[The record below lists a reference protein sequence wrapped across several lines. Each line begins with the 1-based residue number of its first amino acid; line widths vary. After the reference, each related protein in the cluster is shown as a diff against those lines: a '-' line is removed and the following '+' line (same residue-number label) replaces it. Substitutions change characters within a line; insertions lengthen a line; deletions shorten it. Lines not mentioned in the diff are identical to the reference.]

1 MRFLT
6 VNCCETE
13 IEVNLD
19 FETEIVSRP
28 ENMVCVRRGALIYSI
43 PIKEKREKVEYTKD
57 GVERKYPYCD
67 YYICPQSKWNYALAN
82 DKFELSE
89 QEFDAPFNP
98 ENPPVVLTAEFV
110 EIEWGFNCG
119 HCDRLPKSTNPLGII
134 QKIKLIPYGCTN
146 LRMTEIPFVKD
157 V

>member
-1 MRFLT
+1 M
-6 VNCCETE
+6 
-13 IEVNLD
+13 
-19 FETEIVSRP
+19 
-28 ENMVCVRRGALIYSI
+28 
-43 PIKEKREKVEYTKD
+43 
-57 GVERKYPYCD
+57 
-67 YYICPQSKWNYALAN
+67 AN

-98 ENPPVVLTAEFV
+98 ENPPVVLTTELV

>member
-1 MRFLT
+1 MSHSRFWARFSQTYAQHIFQNRKRDCHVRFLT
-6 VNCCETE
+6 VNCCETK

-28 ENMVCVRRGALIYSI
+28 ENMVCVRRGELIYSI

-67 YYICPQSKWNYALAN
+67 YYIYPESKWNYALAN

-98 ENPPVVLTAEFV
+98 ENPPVVLTAELV
-110 EIEWGFNCG
+110 EIE
-119 HCDRLPKSTNPLGII
+119 
-134 QKIKLIPYGCTN
+134 
-146 LRMTEIPFVKD
+146 
-157 V
+157 